1 MALTSVFLDLLIPA
15 KETATG
21 LVEAAAGEEV
31 EEAAGEEAAGEE
43 VEEVVGLDLPLYSPI
58 KDVKPNADIKTA
70 KKNNM
75 HPIILKLFTKLI
87 DC

>member
-31 EEAAGEEAAGEE
+31 EE
-43 VEEVVGLDLPLYSPI
+43 VVEVVGLDLPLYSPI